1 MKAAAL
7 FIAAVSVAGLWQ
19 KMTRP
24 TNSEAASARGASAF
38 EHKRPADA
46 VKEFATAAS
55 LRPTPANHFNLG
67 TSQIAAGERDAGAAT
82 LAKAMSDPSLRER
95 ALYNRGNGAL
105 AANAF
110 ENAVRDYTEALRIA
124 PGDRQAKRNLEIALR
139 RQESMQQEQQ
149 SGGKNQQQGSGKE
162 QQQQKPQPSD
172 QKKEQQEGEADAEA
186 LLRSVQQQEQE
197 ELMRMKRARGDSRRV
212 GW

>member
-1 MKAAAL
+1 MKAAVL
-7 FIAAVSVAGLWQ
+7 LIAAVSVAGLWQ
-19 KMTRP
+19 KMSHP
-24 TNSEAASARGASAF
+24 TNSEAAAARGASAF

-46 VKEFATAAS
+46 VTEFATAAS
-55 LRPTPANHFNLG
+55 IRPTPASHFNLG
-67 TSQIAAGERDAGAAT
+67 TAQIAAGERDAGAAT
-82 LAKAMSDPSLRER
+82 LGKTLTDPSLRAR
-95 ALYNRGNGAL
+95 ALYNRGNSAL
-105 AANAF
+105 AANAY
-110 ENAVRDYTEALRIA
+110 ENAIRDYTDALRFA
-124 PGDRQAKRNLEIALR
+124 PADREAKRNLEIALR

-162 QQQQKPQPSD
+162 QQQKTPQASNQKQ
-172 QKKEQQEGEADAEA
+172 QQEGEADAEA